1 MLLQNLLDILACPS
15 CNGELQTNALQNEL
29 YCPSCA
35 LVFPVRDGIP
45 VLLIDQATERTGGQ

>member
-1 MLLQNLLDILACPS
+1 MLLPHMMNILTCPS
-15 CNGELQTNALQNEL
+15 CNGELQTNALQDEL
-29 YCPSCA
+29 CCQKCG